1 MANGSRMAKEV
12 TAIYPGSF
20 DPVTNGH
27 VDIMKRSSSIF
38 DRVIVAVLLN
48 LDKEPLFTLDE
59 RVQMLEEATR
69 SWDNIEVDTFDG
81 LLVNY
86 AVKNRA
92 RVILRGIRAVTDYEF
107 ELQMALMNRTMQPD
121 IETIFMMPSGD
132 YSYLSSSLVKEVFS
146 LGGSVNGLVPT
157 IVETYLEGARER
169 VRPSQSE
176 SPSG

>member
-27 VDIMKRSSSIF
+27 LDIMKRSSSIF

-69 SWDNIEVDTFDG
+69 SWDNIEVDTFD
-81 LLVNY
+81 
-86 AVKNRA
+86 ACW
-92 RVILRGIRAVTDYEF
+92 
-107 ELQMALMNRTMQPD
+107 
-121 IETIFMMPSGD
+121 
-132 YSYLSSSLVKEVFS
+132 
-146 LGGSVNGLVPT
+146 
-157 IVETYLEGARER
+157 
-169 VRPSQSE
+169 
-176 SPSG
+176 

>member
-1 MANGSRMAKEV
+1 MGQHRGR
-12 TAIYPGSF
+12 YL
-20 DPVTNGH
+20 
-27 VDIMKRSSSIF
+27 RC
-38 DRVIVAVLLN
+38 
-48 LDKEPLFTLDE
+48 
-59 RVQMLEEATR
+59 
-69 SWDNIEVDTFDG
+69 